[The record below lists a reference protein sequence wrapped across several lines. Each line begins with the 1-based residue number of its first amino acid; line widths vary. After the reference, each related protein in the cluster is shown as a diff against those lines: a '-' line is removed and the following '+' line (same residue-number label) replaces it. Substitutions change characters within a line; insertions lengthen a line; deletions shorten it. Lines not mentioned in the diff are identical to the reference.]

1 MLLNEKTDLFCDNDI
16 LLYNGI
22 ESDKDW
28 LPGLLAQWLDVTGF
42 CVH

>member
-1 MLLNEKTDLFCDNDI
+1 MLLNEKTNLFCDNDI
-16 LLYNGI
+16 LLNNEI

-28 LPGLLAQWLDVTGF
+28 LPGLQAQGLDVTGF